1 MAGISSFVF
10 QLPFELFFLECHK
23 LEREHL
29 SDECNS
35 SPDLDEAAAE
45 EATIA
50 PNPKDATIDEVSI
63 AKNETEDTRTI
74 DRWALWRSLATNM
87 DLWKDILFRVG
98 TNPVIWGIL
107 WGFLIS
113 LSTFGSRFLL
123 PTSNDYLSWLQ
134 FFVDTLSWFGDC
146 VSPISLFSMG
156 IWMQE
161 QGRNIFSIGYMQIS
175 LFMLSKLV
183 LVPLITVGLAKAF
196 QL

>member
-23 LEREHL
+23 MELEHVG
-29 SDECNS
+29 DIGNS
-35 SPDLDEAAAE
+35 SPDSDEGAVV

-50 PNPKDATIDEVSI
+50 PNPNDATIDEVGI
-63 AKNETEDTRTI
+63 TKNETEDTRRI
-74 DRWALWRSLATNM
+74 DRWALWRKFATNT
-87 DLWKDILFRVG
+87 DLWKDILIRVG

-113 LSTFGSRFLL
+113 LSTFGRRFLL

-134 FFVDTLSWFGDC
+134 FFVDALSWFGDC
-146 VSPISLFSMG
+146 VSPVSLFSMG
-156 IWMQE
+156 IWMQA
-161 QGRNIFSIGYMQIS
+161 QGRNIFSIGYRQIS

>member
-1 MAGISSFVF
+1 M
-10 QLPFELFFLECHK
+10 EL
-23 LEREHL
+23 EHVG
-29 SDECNS
+29 DIGNS
-35 SPDLDEAAAE
+35 SPDSDEGAVV

-50 PNPKDATIDEVSI
+50 PNPNDATIDEVGI
-63 AKNETEDTRTI
+63 TKNETEATRRI
-74 DRWALWRSLATNM
+74 DRWPLWRKFATNT

-113 LSTFGSRFLL
+113 LSTFGRRFLL

-134 FFVDTLSWFGDC
+134 FFVDALSWFGDC
-146 VSPISLFSMG
+146 VSPVSLFSMG
-156 IWMQE
+156 IWMQA
-161 QGRNIFSIGYMQIS
+161 QGRNIFSIGYRQIS